1 MHKQQGVCWIN
12 GQILEPQEASVSV
25 FDHGLLYGD
34 GVFEGIRFYNGKPFK
49 LTEHLARLK
58 DSADALALTVP
69 YTDTQLTEAIESLI
83 VTGQVGDG
91 YIRLIITRGVGSL
104 GIDPANCHKPTVII
118 IASPLQMVS
127 DQKRREGLRLI
138 VSGVRRLPVD
148 VLDTRIKSLN
158 YLNNILAKMQA
169 NAVGVDEAI
178 MLNTAGY
185 IAEGS
190 AENIFV
196 VKNDCLYT
204 PPASE
209 GALAG
214 ITRNIIMELAASKN
228 INAME
233 TRLAPYDLYTADECF
248 LTGTGVELLPVQE
261 VDGRQI
267 KSCPGKIFKLFEQ
280 AFHQY
285 IEKTTQ

>member
-1 MHKQQGVCWIN
+1 MNNEQGLCWID
-12 GQILEPQEASVSV
+12 GQLFKPAEASISV

-49 LTEHLARLK
+49 LPEHLTRLK
-58 DSADALALTVP
+58 DSADALALNIP
-69 YTDTQLTEAIESLI
+69 YTDADLSEAIESLI
-83 VTGQVGDG
+83 ATSQAHDG
-91 YIRLIITRGVGSL
+91 YIRLIITRGAGSL
-104 GIDPANCHKPTVII
+104 GIDPANCHEPTVII
-118 IASPLQMVS
+118 IASPLHMVS
-127 DQKRREGLRLI
+127 EQKRHEGLRLI
-138 VSGVRRLPVD
+138 VSGVRRLAVD

-169 NAVGVDEAI
+169 NAVGVDEAV

-196 VKNDCLYT
+196 VKNGGLYT

-214 ITRNIIMELAASKN
+214 ITRNIIIQLAASNN
-228 INAME
+228 ISVRE

-248 LTGTGVELLPVQE
+248 LTGTGVELLPVRE
-261 VDGRQI
+261 IDGRAL
-267 KSCPGKIFKLFEQ
+267 KSCPGEIFKVIEQ
-280 AFHQY
+280 AFHQF
-285 IEKTTQ
+285 IEEETH